1 MSLVRTLAAA
11 ATAAAFALPAQAA
24 NVTLTGWAFG
34 SGPSVQATGYSGAA
48 GGFIGSLT
56 GAGPFDSTPFITYCI
71 ELSEQFRFGPNPM
84 TGYAV
89 VDGASYFQARRGN
102 AGIAEQIGRLMTWV
116 AADATRVDT
125 ANESASLQ
133 LAIWNLIY
141 DTDYSLTTPAA
152 FNDTSA
158 RRTYAD
164 ALLAGMQSVTTSR
177 FEVFA
182 LEKQGSQDFLLLSN
196 RVPEP
201 ASLALVAL
209 ALAGLGAARRRRA

>member
-1 MSLVRTLAAA
+1 MPLVRTLAAA
-11 ATAAAFALPAQAA
+11 AAAAAFALPAQAA

-48 GGFIGSLT
+48 GGFVGSLT
-56 GAGPFDSTPFITYCI
+56 GAAPFDSTPFVTYCI
-71 ELSEQFRFGPNPM
+71 ELSEQFSFGPNPM

-89 VDGASYFQARRGN
+89 VEGASYFQARRGDG
-102 AGIAEQIGRLMTWV
+102 GIAEQIGRLMTWV
-116 AADATRVDT
+116 ADDATRVDT
-125 ANESASLQ
+125 AAESASLQ

-141 DTDYSLTTPAA
+141 DTDFSLTTPSA

-158 RRTYAD
+158 RRTYAN
-164 ALLAGMQSVTTSR
+164 ALLTGMQSVAASR
-177 FEVFA
+177 FDVHA
-182 LEKQGSQDFLLLSN
+182 LTKSGKQDFLLLSN

-209 ALAGLGAARRRRA
+209 ALAGLGAARRRRG